1 MRPSTPSHAAAAPP
15 FVAVSH
21 LTVPED
27 GRAAVVAAFG
37 DRLGAVDSWPG
48 FQGLQVWADPG
59 DPRGFRTNVALFN
72 MGTGSCTA
80 QVGVFDTS
88 GSLLAAATTYT
99 IPARTMVQ
107 LNRLKNSLG
116 IGVDVQ
122 DASVGVKALSAACRL
137 GAAGYVVSNSTN
149 DPFTSLMRKGASLF

>member
-59 DPRGFRTNVALFN
+59 DPTALVMVSWWDSEGTFAAYMGSADHRRSHQRIPTGVSRPRAQEFRRY
-72 MGTGSCTA
+72 
-80 QVGVFDTS
+80 QV
-88 GSLLAAATTYT
+88 
-99 IPARTMVQ
+99 IAR
-107 LNRLKNSLG
+107 
-116 IGVDVQ
+116 
-122 DASVGVKALSAACRL
+122 
-137 GAAGYVVSNSTN
+137 
-149 DPFTSLMRKGASLF
+149 